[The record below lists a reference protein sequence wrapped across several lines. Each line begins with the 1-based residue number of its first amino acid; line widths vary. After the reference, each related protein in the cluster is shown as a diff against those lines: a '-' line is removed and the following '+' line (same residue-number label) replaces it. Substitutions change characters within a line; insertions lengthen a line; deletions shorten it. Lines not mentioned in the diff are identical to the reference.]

1 MAGERKPSEWMVA
14 FGRYSSLAFLIPAA
28 TLVGYGIG
36 YWLDGY
42 FGTRFLTPL
51 FLILGI
57 AAGLMNL
64 IREFNK
70 ETRRGD

>member
-1 MAGERKPSEWMVA
+1 MAGDRKPSEWMIAV
-14 FGRYSSLAFLIPAA
+14 GRYSSLAFLIPVA

-57 AAGLMNL
+57 AAALTNL
-64 IREFNK
+64 IRAVNK
-70 ETRRGD
+70 ETPE